1 MEEKID
7 FGKITVPTSWDEI
20 SLRQF
25 QEIEKYYKENKDFDV
40 RDIIHILTN
49 KTRDEINEL
58 PVEFLEII
66 LQKLSFMNEQPKV
79 EKPTNKIELNGQIY
93 QVNIMNK
100 LKAGEYIAVDS
111 VVKSD
116 ASNFA
121 AILAVVCRKD
131 GELFDSKY
139 ENEVLEE
146 RMKMFENAPI
156 TKILPIVNF
165 FLQCYTMSNGLS
177 QLYSKIEEGISLM
190 RQNIQDSVK
199 NGEITKLYS
208 KWQMRKLK
216 KLEKSLKSISL
227 TT

>member
-177 QLYSKIEEGISLM
+177 LLYSKVEEGISLIANSIETSANLGVCKKFYM
-190 RQNIQDSVK
+190 
-199 NGEITKLYS
+199 
-208 KWQMRKLK
+208 KWQMK
-216 KLEKSLKSISL
+216 KLQKSLKSIKNI
-227 TT
+227 

>member
-177 QLYSKIEEGISLM
+177 QLYSKVEEGISLM
-190 RQNIQDSVK
+190 RQNIQDSAK
-199 NGEITKLYS
+199 NGVFTKLYS